1 MDLVNEFV
9 VPRPIDRTWQ
19 ILTDVELIAPCLP
32 GAQLKEVEGDTYRGV
47 VKVKVG
53 PILAQFAG
61 QARFAELD
69 ATNHRAVLDAR
80 GKEATG
86 KGLASAMVTAQLHDQ
101 GESTRVQVTTQLTIS
116 GKIAQFG
123 RGALADISTKLLDQF
138 AERLEKMVLAQET
151 VSPADAG
158 PGTEAEAGTGAGTGV
173 EAGTEAEAGATGQAA
188 PIEQPASTEQPA
200 PESGG
205 AAEAASAP
213 STPPVVAQAS
223 VPAGGVRVIDGPE
236 AEPVNLL
243 GSAGAPILKR
253 VVPLLVLVAVVVII
267 LILVLT

>member
-9 VPRPIDRTWQ
+9 VPRPIGRTWQ

-158 PGTEAEAGTGAGTGV
+158 PGTEAEAEVEAGTGTGTGAG
-173 EAGTEAEAGATGQAA
+173 AEAEAGATGEAA
-188 PIEQPASTEQPA
+188 PAEQPA
-200 PESGG
+200 PESSG
-205 AAEAASAP
+205 AAEAAPAP
-213 STPPVVAQAS
+213 STSPVVAQAS

-253 VVPLLVLVAVVVII
+253 VVPLLVLVVVVVII

>member
-158 PGTEAEAGTGAGTGV
+158 PGTEAEAEVEAGTGTGTGAG
-173 EAGTEAEAGATGQAA
+173 AEAEAGATGEAA
-188 PIEQPASTEQPA
+188 PAEQPA
-200 PESGG
+200 PESSG
-205 AAEAASAP
+205 AAEAARAP

-253 VVPLLVLVAVVVII
+253 VVPLLVLVVVVVII